1 MPRLALLV
9 RCALASKCV
18 EHPCQQCGT
27 LVEDGRPFCPQC
39 RAPQI
44 HVQVASPDAEVV
56 ANTKS
61 GQEGFTPEVAP
72 AGRSD
77 RLMPSGNT
85 MDSGI
90 AARAALKAGALGLF
104 ISAIPF
110 IGILLTGALAVLF
123 YRRKTG
129 VILPAS
135 VGARLGG
142 AAGVVVF
149 AVSAV
154 VVLAVIVLH
163 AQQQCIEMTMTLLQ
177 RLGANTAD
185 ARVQADIRNVFTPSG
200 QALSFFVTVAFAS
213 AGGALASMFLRPR
226 NPRM

>member
-1 MPRLALLV
+1 
-9 RCALASKCV
+9 
-18 EHPCQQCGT
+18 
-27 LVEDGRPFCPQC
+27 
-39 RAPQI
+39 
-44 HVQVASPDAEVV
+44 
-56 ANTKS
+56 
-61 GQEGFTPEVAP
+61 
-72 AGRSD
+72 
-77 RLMPSGNT
+77 MPSGNA

-90 AARAALKAGALGLF
+90 AARAAFKAGAIGLV

-110 IGILLTGALAVLF
+110 IGILLTGALAVFF

-129 VILPAS
+129 VILPAA

-149 AVSAV
+149 AVSAL

-163 AQQQCIEMTMTLLQ
+163 AQRQCIEMTITMLQ

-200 QALSFFVTVAFAS
+200 QALSFFVTVVFAS
-213 AGGALASMFLRPR
+213 VGGALASLFLRRR
-226 NPRM
+226 NPRV